1 MHMGRSSTSLGN
13 PTKEAP
19 RTPVL
24 GSHPLHAALR
34 LNDVSEVEPQK
45 LFSDG
50 PSLESTRTL
59 EYKLSSA
66 HFYAFIEPAYSPYSP
81 LYRLTAPCHTNPPS
95 TDLAIG
101 TATENPPTPRSFS
114 QNDKFVSILYDVLS
128 KHAAQDPLILSQA
141 QAFASPGGST
151 LGSGGAF
158 FPQQSTR
165 RGSRGK
171 AAGMGGGGGAGG
183 GGGGG
188 ASAQGGAGGAGRG
201 GHVHL
206 SDLRNP
212 PDFGRIAWPEDI
224 LGSIEVDSHGDIV
237 GEFQPS
243 GTYRIITNEG
253 M

>member
-1 MHMGRSSTSLGN
+1 MLLTRLRTTPALWSTSS
-13 PTKEAP
+13 
-19 RTPVL
+19 R
-24 GSHPLHAALR
+24 R
-34 LNDVSEVEPQK
+34 LI
-45 LFSDG
+45 
-50 PSLESTRTL
+50 ST
-59 EYKLSSA
+59 LSSNPHIKVFPGA
-66 HFYAFIEPAYSPYSP
+66 TLKNSHVFTY
-81 LYRLTAPCHTNPPS
+81 LDTNPPS

-253 M
+253 ILGLSDFMRNKLIERLQAEEKSR